1 MKSLLIASAGAGFLA
16 AWIPAAGASAAS
28 FRSIA
33 ADPASGSIQLE
44 AEGAPGN
51 IAVLEFSSDL
61 ASWIPIHASTNAAWS
76 FVEDGIDPRT
86 DQRFYRI
93 AIHEPLVLTPAP
105 QWKNRIRLLDDAF
118 WDHTNIWTT
127 PNPLSDLE
135 RINWVKFTVFRSDPT
150 QVIFQNTREHPLH
163 YAFAT
168 TLLDPFLGIGPA
180 VYDAA
185 TLHASGQVA
194 VIGSLLFDPDTL
206 EYGFEFAGEDPY
218 PREMIR
224 FLAEAVDAAIEKPA
238 GARRF
243 YMPTF
248 TQTEAARADAAWFAA
263 RGLPLGTVQQWL
275 EGENIYSHGWG
286 IGRLRWLA
294 GAEIEGAFRDG
305 RLKHDDILL
314 TDQVPAELP
323 VLAGI
328 VCLSPS
334 TPNSHAAILARS
346 YGVPFLHATDPALIQ
361 TLQAALNHDILLR
374 VIEPIGID
382 DLRPRVKAI
391 DVEGIDPAL
400 KTEIRSLKYV
410 PALAIQPRARCGAYS
425 LPVDPLTPADIR
437 HVGGKAANSGFLRR
451 TIPDHSPSPAI
462 AFTFDLWDDYLQQTL
477 PTGQTLAAE
486 ISARISRYAYPAD
499 RTALAIDLAE
509 IRRWITDV
517 ADFSPAQRAAILE
530 ALAVFAPGQPIRF
543 RSSTNVEDTELFV
556 GAGLYDSFS
565 GCLLDDLDDNDAGP
579 CRCDPAE
586 SKERGV
592 FRAIR
597 KVFAS
602 FYNDYA
608 VIERLRHRVDESAV
622 GMAVLVHHSF
632 PDEIELANG
641 VATAVCSRAGDS
653 RRLETTMV
661 TQKGAVPVANPSGDA
676 IPEVAE
682 IISEGQPPQVTSGPR
697 IVQNSNLLSPGETQV
712 LANETQYRTFQA
724 LFVQLADAYH
734 SYYPAKSEFTLD
746 FEYKRIAPDWLVIK
760 QIRALPRPP
769 ALPADPVL
777 LNEPVLLQVSQGPRA
792 SVFAHHRLKSLWS
805 IETASRWLNEA
816 GLASSF
822 FTRTDWQHTLEGPLS
837 ATAGRVA
844 SWDSAWHETALDDR
858 QRPCSRDHWS
868 INTAMGWIDFCLE
881 VVLPRATQIDSCP
894 VFCLSDLE
902 VSLRADYSLP
912 QMIFD
917 SWKQEVAH
925 TARDSVRLEP
935 VPPADPALPSFQTAS
950 FTAYNALHFTIDYV
964 YKPQEWPGGMTGF
977 TPTLWRFGSTTMSG
991 ILTGSTLLLQSYWSQ
1006 TCQTFHKPYWG
1017 DFLFEPGLEPDLPA
1031 AARLELEQRNTRLIY
1046 LRPERPWE
1054 ADQVHV
1060 IGFDGTFRNWP

>member
-1 MKSLLIASAGAGFLA
+1 M
-16 AWIPAAGASAAS
+16 
-28 FRSIA
+28 
-33 ADPASGSIQLE
+33 
-44 AEGAPGN
+44 
-51 IAVLEFSSDL
+51 LEFSSDL

-76 FVEDGIDPRT
+76 FADDGIDPKT
-86 DQRFYRI
+86 DARFYRL
-93 AIHEPLVLTPAP
+93 ALHEPLDLTPAAP
-105 QWKNRIRLLDDAF
+105 WKTRIQLLDDPF
-118 WDHTNIWTT
+118 WHHTNVWTS

-135 RINWVKFTVFRSDPT
+135 RINWVKFTLFRSDPT
-150 QVIFQNTREHPLH
+150 HVIFQNTREHPLH
-163 YAFAT
+163 YEFAAT
-168 TLLDPFLGIGPA
+168 YLDPFLGAGPA
-180 VYDAA
+180 AYDAA
-185 TLHASGQVA
+185 TLLANGQIA
-194 VIGSLLFDPDTL
+194 VIGSVLFDPDAL

-224 FLAEAVDAAIEKPA
+224 FLAEAVDAAIDKPA
-238 GARRF
+238 NARRF
-243 YMPTF
+243 YLPTF
-248 TQTEAARADAAWFAA
+248 AQTEAARADSAWFAA

-286 IGRLRWLA
+286 IGRLRWFA
-294 GAEIEGAFRDG
+294 GSEIERAFRDG
-305 RLKHDDILL
+305 RLDHDDILL
-314 TDQVPAELP
+314 TDQAPAELP

-334 TPNSHAAILARS
+334 TPNSHVAILSRS
-346 YGVPFLHATDPALIQ
+346 YGIPFLHATDPAFIQ

-374 VIEPIGID
+374 VIEPIGIN

-391 DVEGIDPAL
+391 DIEGVDPAL
-400 KTEIRSLKYV
+400 KTEIRTLKYA
-410 PALAIQPRARCGAYS
+410 PALSIQARARRGAYS

-451 TIPDHSPSPAI
+451 AIPDHSPSPAI
-462 AFTFDLWDDYLQQTL
+462 AFTFDLWEDYLEQML
-477 PTGQTLAAE
+477 PAGRTLAEE
-486 ISARISRYAYPAD
+486 IATRLSRYAYPAD
-499 RTALAIDLAE
+499 RTALAADLAE

-517 ADFSPAQRAAILE
+517 ADFSPAQRAAILD
-530 ALAVFAPGQPIRF
+530 ALAAFDPGRPIRF

-556 GAGLYDSFS
+556 GAGLYDSYS
-565 GCLLDDLDDNDAGP
+565 GCMLDDLDGNDAGP
-579 CRCDPAE
+579 SQCDPAE
-586 SKERGV
+586 PKERGV

-608 VIERLRHRVDESAV
+608 VIERLRHGVDESAV

-632 PDEIELANG
+632 PDETELANG
-641 VATAVCSRAGDS
+641 VATAVCSKIGDS

-661 TQKGAVPVANPSGDA
+661 TQKGPIPVANPSGDA

-682 IISEGQPPQVTSGPR
+682 IISEGQPPEVTSGPR

-712 LANETQYRTFQA
+712 LANETQYRAFQT
-724 LFVQLADAYH
+724 LFIQLADAYR

-760 QIRALPRPP
+760 QIRELPQPAAIPTAP
-769 ALPADPVL
+769 ALV
-777 LNEPVLLQVSQGPRA
+777 NEPVLLQVSQGPRA
-792 SVFAHHRLKSLWS
+792 SAFAHHRLKSLWS
-805 IETASRWLNEA
+805 VETDSRWLNEA

-822 FTRTDWQHTLEGPLS
+822 FTRTEWQHTLEGPVAS
-837 ATAGRVA
+837 TAGNAA
-844 SWDSAWHETALDDR
+844 SWDNAWHEIASDDR
-858 QRPCSRDHWS
+858 QHPCSRDHWS
-868 INTAMGWIDFCLE
+868 MNTALGWIEFSLQ
-881 VVLPRATQIDSCP
+881 VVLPQAAQIDSCP

-902 VSLRADYSLP
+902 VSLRADYSQP

-917 SWKQEVAH
+917 SWKQEVAQ
-925 TARDSVRLEP
+925 TARDSVLLEP
-935 VPPADPALPSFQTAS
+935 VPPADPALPPLQTAS
-950 FTAYNALHFTIDYV
+950 FTAYNALRFTIDYI

-991 ILTGSTLLLQSYWSQ
+991 ILTGSPLLLQSYWSQ

-1017 DFLFEPGLEPDLPA
+1017 DFLFEPGLDPDLPA
-1031 AARLELEQRNTRLIY
+1031 GARLELEQRNIRLIY